1 MFYLSVKLL
10 ATGSYAPDN
19 TYSIE
24 DMSEIVGEDISD
36 FMEPLGI
43 KQRNMTES
51 EMSSADLAVQAG
63 KRALEKSGLSAKDL
77 DLLILSTDT
86 PDIISPQSSAIVAND
101 LGMRDGATFFDLNGS
116 CTGFVFAT
124 ETAKNWIEGN
134 SDYETVMVIST
145 YNMTKYADMKRGKF
159 FCVFSD
165 GAGAAIYKK
174 DEEKKGVLSSH
185 FIGNGDQWMTLG
197 IYVGGTRF
205 PATEKR
211 IQGNGEVQPN
221 LTFWK
226 GELMNRNPELWP
238 VIIEKMLD
246 KSDYQL
252 EDIDK
257 FIFTQINKSAI
268 ALTCENLGIE
278 MEKTHNVM
286 DKYGY
291 TGNACIIMALN
302 DALEKKEVKEGDL
315 VCLTASGVGYTMAT
329 ILIRI

>member
-1 MFYLSVKLL
+1 MGVKLL

-19 TYSIE
+19 TYNLDE
-24 DMSEIVGEDISD
+24 MSEIVGEDISE

-43 KQRNMTES
+43 KQRNQTGS
-51 EMSSADLAVQAG
+51 EMSTADLAVKAG
-63 KRALEKSGLSAKDL
+63 EKALEKAGISAEEI

-101 LGMRDGATFFDLNGS
+101 LGMRDGAPFFDINAT
-116 CTGFVFAT
+116 CTGFVFGSLNAR
-124 ETAKNWIEGN
+124 NWIEN
-134 SDYETVMVIST
+134 NAQFDTVMVISA
-145 YNMTKYADMKRGKF
+145 YNMTKFADMEKGKF

-165 GAGAAIYKK
+165 GAGAAIYQK
-174 DEEKKGVLSSH
+174 DDSDKGILASH
-185 FIGNGDQWMTLG
+185 FIGNGEEWMTLG
-197 IYVGGTRF
+197 VYVGGTRF
-205 PATEKR
+205 PATVENVK
-211 IQGNGEVQPN
+211 GEGEVPPN

-246 KSDYQL
+246 KSNYEL
-252 EDIDK
+252 EEVDK

-268 ALTCENLGIE
+268 ALTCDNLGIE
-278 MEKTHNVM
+278 IEKTHNII
-286 DKYGY
+286 DRYGY

-302 DALEKKEVKEGDL
+302 DALEKGEVNEGDL

-329 ILIRI
+329 MLLRV